1 MGPGRERRGGTLQP
15 TPLRQTGESRTETSR
30 AGVAKRSVGDVGG
43 APRQEV
49 RNYAKRRLRWMVVGV
64 GVGAGQL

>member
-1 MGPGRERRGGTLQP
+1 M
-15 TPLRQTGESRTETSR
+15 
-30 AGVAKRSVGDVGG
+30 GG

-64 GVGAGQL
+64 GVGVGVGAGQL